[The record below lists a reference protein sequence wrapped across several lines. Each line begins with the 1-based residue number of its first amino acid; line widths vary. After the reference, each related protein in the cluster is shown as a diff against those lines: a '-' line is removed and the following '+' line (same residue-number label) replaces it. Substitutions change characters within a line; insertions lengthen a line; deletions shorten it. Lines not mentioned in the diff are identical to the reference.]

1 MNAETPVEVLHQ
13 PDEQRYVICMDGK
26 IAGKAEYMPV
36 DDTRVFVHTEV
47 DPEYAGQGLA
57 VKLVTKALTSTQNAG
72 LRIVPV
78 CPFVAAFLKR
88 NHDFDD
94 SVDAATPEL
103 LDQLKV
109 SK

>member
-13 PDEQRYVICMDGK
+13 SDEHRYVICMDGK
-26 IAGKAEYMPV
+26 IAGKAEYVPV
-36 DDTRVFVHTEV
+36 DDARVFVHTEV

-57 VKLVTKALTSTQNAG
+57 VKLVTKALNSTQNAG

-88 NHDFDD
+88 NHDFDGA
-94 SVDAATPEL
+94 VDAVTPEL
-103 LDQLKV
+103 LEQLKV